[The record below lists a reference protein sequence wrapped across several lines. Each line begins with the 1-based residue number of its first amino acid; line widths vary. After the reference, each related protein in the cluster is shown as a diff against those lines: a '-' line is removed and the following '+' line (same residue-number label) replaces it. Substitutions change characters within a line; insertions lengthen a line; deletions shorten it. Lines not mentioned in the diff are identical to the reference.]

1 MNKCT
6 NIATVLRRGAR
17 LGGWRRGVCSSAVL
31 RSAGPAA
38 RLTTHYSRVSR
49 DTDERWADVDMSRHT
64 EVYDV
69 AIVGGGPA
77 GLSAAIRLKQL
88 AEESGQEISVVVLEK
103 ATEIGGHTLSG
114 ACLETRALEELFPD
128 WKERGAP
135 VHTPV
140 THDKFAFLTENSR
153 INIPI
158 LPGMPMYNIGNYIV
172 RLGHVVRWLGEQ
184 AEAMGVEVWT
194 GQPAAELLY
203 GADGEVRGVATGDT
217 GIAKDGS
224 PKERFE
230 RGMGFNARCTIIAE
244 GCHGSLAKQLMK
256 AFNLRTE
263 CQPMT
268 YGLGLKE
275 LWRVPRKHHVPGTV
289 EHTVGWPFDRHTYGG
304 SFLYHLEEDGEALVS
319 LGLVVGLDY
328 SNTNIHPFKEL
339 QRFKHHPSISR
350 ILKDGEQVGE
360 PIQYG
365 ARALNEGGVQS
376 IPHLSFKGGC
386 LVGCAAGFVNVP
398 KIKGAHN
405 AMKTGM
411 LAAESVYESIQDRLG
426 EDREEGEEVDSVE
439 PVSYPA
445 KVKESWVWQELH
457 MARNVRPSFHSPLGL
472 YGGLMYTGVFYALLR
487 GKEPWTLKH
496 PGADH
501 SLLKKKADTKGDIVY
516 PAPDNQISF
525 DQLTMVS
532 LTNTNHEGDQ
542 PPHLTLYDDSVPVEK
557 NFNIFDGP
565 EGRFCPAKVYEYV
578 PNDSGEGVRLQ
589 INAQNC
595 IHCKACDIKCPS
607 QNINWCVP
615 EPGGG
620 PSYDGM

>member
-1 MNKCT
+1 MNRCT
-6 NIATVLRRGAR
+6 HIARALRGA
-17 LGGWRRGVCSSAVL
+17 GASTARGRSMCSSAAP
-31 RSAGPAA
+31 RI
-38 RLTTHYSRVSR
+38 TTHYTRR
-49 DTDERWADVDMSRHT
+49 PREADPRWADIDMSRHT

-69 AIVGGGPA
+69 AIVGGGPG

-88 AEESGQEISVVVLEK
+88 AAEKGQEISVVVLEK

-114 ACLETRALEELFPD
+114 ACLESRALEELFPD
-128 WKERGAP
+128 WRERGAP
-135 VHTPV
+135 LNTPV
-140 THDKFAFLTENSR
+140 THDKFAFLTETGR
-153 INIPI
+153 IPIPI
-158 LPGMPMYNIGNYIV
+158 LPGMPMYNVGNYIV

-184 AEAMGVEVWT
+184 AEELGVEVYP
-194 GQPAAELLY
+194 GQPGAELLY
-203 GADGEVRGVATGDT
+203 GQDGSVRGVAVADSGV
-217 GIAKDGS
+217 AKDGS
-224 PKERFE
+224 PKDAFE

-244 GCHGSLAKQLMK
+244 GCHGSLSKQLFK
-256 AFNLRTE
+256 TFNLRQE
-263 CQPMT
+263 CQPQT

-275 LWRVPRKHHVPGTV
+275 LWRVPAKHHSPGTV

-304 SFLYHLEEDGEALVS
+304 SFLYHLAGEEEGECLVS
-319 LGLVVGLDY
+319 LGLVIGLDY
-328 SNTNIHPFKEL
+328 ANTNRHPFKEL
-339 QRFKHHPSISR
+339 QRFKHHPSIAR

-360 PIQYG
+360 PLQYG
-365 ARALNEGGVQS
+365 ARALNEGGLQS
-376 IPHLSFKGGC
+376 IPHLSFPGGC

-411 LAAESVYESIQDRLG
+411 LAAEAVYESIEGKLG
-426 EDREEGEEVDSVE
+426 EEREEGEEVDSVE
-439 PVSYPA
+439 PVSYPE
-445 KVKESWVWQELH
+445 KVKNSWVWQELH
-457 MARNVRPSFHSPLGL
+457 AARNVRPSFHTPLGL
-472 YGGLMYTGVFYALLR
+472 YGGMVYTGFFYALLN

-496 PGADH
+496 PGPDF
-501 SLLKKKADTKGDIVY
+501 SQLKKKADTKEDFVY
-516 PAPDNQISF
+516 PAPDNELSF

-542 PPHLTLYDDSVPVEK
+542 PPHLTLYDDSVPVER
-557 NFNIFDGP
+557 NLNVFDGP

-578 PNDSGEGVRLQ
+578 PNDSGEGYRLQ